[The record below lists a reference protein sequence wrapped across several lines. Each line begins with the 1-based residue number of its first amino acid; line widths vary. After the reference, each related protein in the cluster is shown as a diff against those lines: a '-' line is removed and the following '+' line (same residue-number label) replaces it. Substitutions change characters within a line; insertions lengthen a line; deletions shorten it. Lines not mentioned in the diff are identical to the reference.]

1 MLGAIVMLFVVVW
14 ELVLVCHGTLVVER
28 VCVVVGVDF
37 VGLWVEVGI
46 ECELVVCGGEG
57 EVVE

>member
-1 MLGAIVMLFVVVW
+1 MLFVVVW